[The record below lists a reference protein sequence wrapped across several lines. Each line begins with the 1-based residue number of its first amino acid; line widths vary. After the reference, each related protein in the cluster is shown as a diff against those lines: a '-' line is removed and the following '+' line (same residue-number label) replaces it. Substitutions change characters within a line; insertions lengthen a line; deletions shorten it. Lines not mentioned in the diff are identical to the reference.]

1 MKKILT
7 CLALFITIL
16 SIAQNNDIV
25 AIEQILAK
33 QEKAWNDGNIEAFMI
48 GYWKNDS
55 LVFVGKNGPTYG
67 FGKTLANYKKSY
79 PDTAQMGKL
88 HFDILNMKP
97 LGKAH
102 YFVVGKWHLKRTVGD
117 MGGHF
122 TLIFRKTKQ
131 GWKIIADH
139 SS

>member
-1 MKKILT
+1 MKKAFT
-7 CLALFITIL
+7 YFFLFIAHIAF
-16 SIAQNNDIV
+16 AQNNDFI

-33 QEKAWNDGNIEAFMI
+33 QETAWNNGDINSFMI
-48 GYWKNDS
+48 GYWENDS

-79 PDTAQMGKL
+79 PDTAHMGKL
-88 HFDILNMKP
+88 HFDILSMKP
-97 LGKAH
+97 LGKAY
-102 YFVVGKWHLKRTVGD
+102 YFVIGKWQLKRAIGD
-117 MGGHF
+117 VGGHF

>member
-1 MKKILT
+1 MKKLLT
-7 CLALFITIL
+7 CCSLFIASF
-16 SIAQNNDIV
+16 SIAQNKEAL
-25 AIEQILAK
+25 AIEQILAT
-33 QEKAWNDGNIEAFMI
+33 QEKAWNNGDIATFMV

-88 HFDILNMKP
+88 HFDILSMKP

-117 MGGHF
+117 VGGHF